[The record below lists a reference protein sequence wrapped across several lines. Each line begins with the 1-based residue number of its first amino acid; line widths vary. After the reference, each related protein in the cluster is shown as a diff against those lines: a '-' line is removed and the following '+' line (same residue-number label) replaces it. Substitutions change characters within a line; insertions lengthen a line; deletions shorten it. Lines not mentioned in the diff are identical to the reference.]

1 MQIALATKEDLDGI
15 LALQDQIYKV
25 KQIHQD
31 AAKILSDLIDA
42 HYCDIAV
49 AKVNNKI
56 VGSASILYLPIPAYG
71 KPYAYLEGLVVDKNF
86 RHKGIGTALLDK
98 LVELAKGKGCYKF
111 VGTSRFASEDVHQFY
126 EKCGFAKWGWEFR
139 MDLK

>member
-15 LALQDQIYKV
+15 LALQDQVYKV

-31 AAKILSDLIDA
+31 ATKILVDLIGA
-42 HYCDIAV
+42 HYCNIV
-49 AKVNNKI
+49 IAKVDNKI

-86 RHKGIGTALLDK
+86 RHKGVGTALLGK

>member
-15 LALQDQIYKV
+15 LALQDQVYKV

-31 AAKILSDLIDA
+31 ATKILVDLIGA
-42 HYCDIAV
+42 HYCNIV
-49 AKVNNKI
+49 IAKVDNKI
-56 VGSASILYLPIPAYG
+56 VGSATILYLPIPAYG

-86 RHKGIGTALLDK
+86 RHKGVGTALLGK

-111 VGTSRFASEDVHQFY
+111 VGTSRFASEDVHKFY
-126 EKCGFAKWGWEFR
+126 EKLGFLKWGFEFR
-139 MDLK
+139 KNLK